1 MSRSGI
7 SPRAKRVM
15 LIILSVVLAATLIA
29 LIAGTAYME
38 RMLNLINKNPDD
50 STVSREEFEQMQ
62 KDHLATEETG
72 FTGETVDP
80 NDVELNLNQK
90 PVEDKEHIINIMLI
104 GQDRRPGEP
113 RQRSDVM
120 ILCTVNKKTKEL
132 TMTSF
137 MRDMYVQ
144 IPGYGGDKMNAAYS
158 YGGMKLLNKT
168 MQENFGIQVD
178 GQVEVDFDGFKDVID
193 LMGGVDIYLGRTEAN
208 YMIAHGYDV
217 FNGTNRLYGDA
228 ALFYARNRSI
238 GNGDFTRT
246 ERQRKVMN
254 ALFEKCRGMSL
265 SQLQK
270 LMEKALPMITTDL
283 TNREILDY
291 LTDLVPMLT
300 DMQVNTNRIPAD
312 GTFTDPF
319 ITGVGSVLVPD
330 LEANRAILNEIMT
343 RTVRPL
349 ED

>member
-1 MSRSGI
+1 MKRTGI
-7 SPRAKRVM
+7 SPKAKRVM
-15 LIILSVVLAATLIA
+15 LIILSVLLSVILVA

-38 RMLNLINKNPDD
+38 KMLNLINKNPDD
-50 STVSREEFEQMQ
+50 STVSREEFEQLQ

-72 FTGETVDP
+72 FTGETIDP
-80 NDVELNLNQK
+80 NDVNLELNKQ
-90 PVEDKEHIINIMLI
+90 PVETQAHIINILLI
-104 GQDRRPGEP
+104 GQDRRPGEG

-120 ILCTVNKKTKEL
+120 ILCTVNQKTKEL

-137 MRDMYVQ
+137 MRDLYVQ
-144 IPGYGGDKMNAAYS
+144 IPGYGGDKMNAAYA
-158 YGGMKLLNKT
+158 YGGMKLLDKT
-168 MQENFGIQVD
+168 MQENFGIKVD
-178 GQVEVDFDGFKDVID
+178 GQVEVDFNGFKDVID

-208 YMIAHGYDV
+208 YMISHGYDV

-228 ALFYARNRSI
+228 ALFYARNRTI

-246 ERQRKVMN
+246 ERQRKVLN

-270 LMEKALPMITTDL
+270 LMEKALPMITTDM

-291 LTDLVPMLT
+291 LTDLVPMLG
-300 DMQVNTNRIPAD
+300 DMKVNTNRIPAD

-319 ITGVGSVLVPD
+319 ITGVGSMLLPD

-343 RTVRPL
+343 RTTRL
-349 ED
+349 TDD

>member
-1 MSRSGI
+1 MTPS
-7 SPRAKRVM
+7 AKRTLLVG
-15 LIILSVVLAATLIA
+15 LSVLLSVILVV

-50 STVSREEFEQMQ
+50 STVSREEFEQLQ

-80 NDVELNLNQK
+80 NDVNLNLNDK
-90 PVEDKEHIINIMLI
+90 PVEEREHIVNIMLI
-104 GQDRRPGEP
+104 GQDRRPGEG

-137 MRDMYVQ
+137 MRDLYVQ
-144 IPGYGGDKMNAAYS
+144 IPGYGGDKMNAAYA
-158 YGGMKLLNKT
+158 YGGMKLLDKT
-168 MQENFGIQVD
+168 MRENFGIQVD
-178 GQVEVDFDGFKDVID
+178 GQVEVDFNGFKDVID
-193 LMGGVDIYLGRTEAN
+193 LMGGVDVYLGRTEAN

-246 ERQRKVMN
+246 ERQRKVLN

-270 LMEKALPMITTDL
+270 LMEKVLPMITTDM

-291 LTDLVPMLT
+291 LTDLVPMLV

-312 GTFTDPF
+312 GTFSDRYV
-319 ITGVGSVLVPD
+319 TGVGSVLLPD
-330 LEANRAILNEIMT
+330 LEANRAILKDIME
-343 RTVRPL
+343 RTVRPAG
-349 ED
+349 D

>member
-1 MSRSGI
+1 MKNMEI

-15 LIILSVVLAATLIA
+15 LIVLSVVLAVILVA

-38 RMLNLINKNPDD
+38 SMLNLINRNPDD
-50 STVSREEFEQMQ
+50 STVSREEVEQLQ
-62 KDHLATEETG
+62 KEHLATEETG

-80 NDVELNLNQK
+80 DDVNLNLNEK
-90 PVEDKEHIINIMLI
+90 PVETQEHVINIMLI
-104 GQDRRPGEP
+104 GQDRRPGEG

-137 MRDMYVQ
+137 MRDLYVQ

-158 YGGMKLLNKT
+158 YGGMKLLDKT
-168 MQENFGIQVD
+168 MQENFGIRVD
-178 GQVEVDFDGFKDVID
+178 GQVEVDFNGFRDVID
-193 LMGGVDIYLGRTEAN
+193 LMGGVDIYLGKTEAN

-228 ALFYARNRSI
+228 ALFYARNRSV

-246 ERQRKVMN
+246 ERQRKVLN

-265 SQLQK
+265 SQLQN
-270 LMEKALPMITTDL
+270 LMEQVLPMITTDM

-291 LTDLVPMLT
+291 MTDLVPLLG

-312 GTFTDPF
+312 GTFTEPY
-319 ITGVGSVLVPD
+319 ISGIGSVLVPD
-330 LEANRAILNEIMT
+330 LEANRAILDEIMT
-343 RTVRPL
+343 RTSRSSGN
-349 ED
+349 

>member
-1 MSRSGI
+1 MREKGMTPS
-7 SPRAKRVM
+7 AKRTLLVG
-15 LIILSVVLAATLIA
+15 LSVLLSVILVV

-50 STVSREEFEQMQ
+50 STVSREEFEQLQ

-80 NDVELNLNQK
+80 NDVNLNLNDK
-90 PVEDKEHIINIMLI
+90 PVEEREHIVNIMLI
-104 GQDRRPGEP
+104 GQDRRPGEG

-137 MRDMYVQ
+137 MRDLYVQ
-144 IPGYGGDKMNAAYS
+144 IPGYGGDKMNAAYA
-158 YGGMKLLNKT
+158 YGGMKLLDKT
-168 MQENFGIQVD
+168 MRENFGIQVD
-178 GQVEVDFDGFKDVID
+178 GQVEVDFNGFKDVID
-193 LMGGVDIYLGRTEAN
+193 LMGGVDVYLGRTEAN

-246 ERQRKVMN
+246 ERQRKVLN

-270 LMEKALPMITTDL
+270 LMEKVLPMITTDM

-291 LTDLVPMLT
+291 LTDLVPMLV

-312 GTFTDPF
+312 GTFSDRYV
-319 ITGVGSVLVPD
+319 TGVGSVLLPD
-330 LEANRAILNEIMT
+330 LEANRAILKDIME
-343 RTVRPL
+343 RTVRPAG
-349 ED
+349 D